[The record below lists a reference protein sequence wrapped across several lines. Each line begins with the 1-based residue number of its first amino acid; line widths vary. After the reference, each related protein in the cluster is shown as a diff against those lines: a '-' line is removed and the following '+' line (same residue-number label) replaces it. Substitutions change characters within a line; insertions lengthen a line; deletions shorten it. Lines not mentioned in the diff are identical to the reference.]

1 MDNENRHQMT
11 SSSFDSRSSRKS
23 HALSQEDLKHP
34 SWLDE
39 ADKPS
44 SSDDDNEFWNNDA
57 NLIARCMLS
66 KGRKIYKRA
75 RRRAQKAGTVET

>member
-1 MDNENRHQMT
+1 MDYENRHQVT
-11 SSSFDSRSSRKS
+11 SHSFDSRSSRMS
-23 HALSQEDLKHP
+23 HALSQEGPKHP

-57 NLIARCMLS
+57 QLIARCMLS

-75 RRRAQKAGTVET
+75 KRRMQKAGTFES